1 MTEPKPRT
9 SPGPVG
15 HALAMVLSSERVLFL
30 APMPAELAPLKRR
43 LGLKRR
49 ADDPTVRMGRHG
61 RHDVLAT
68 TLGIGTERAAQRTAA
83 LLDAH
88 PVDRVIVIGVAG
100 GLVPH
105 VEVGSVVVPEVV
117 VDHGAGTE
125 HVPAPHPAAGGR
137 VLTSDEFIKEHE
149 RLHDLA
155 ADGIV
160 ALDMETSAVGRVCD
174 DRGVP
179 WWAFRGI
186 SDDAFDPAVDA
197 AVLGLTRPDGSSDPA
212 AVARLLAA
220 DPKRA
225 ALLRRLADDLRVAT
239 TAAVDAA
246 LDALA

>member
-1 MTEPKPRT
+1 M
-9 SPGPVG
+9 G
-15 HALAMVLSSERVLFL
+15 HALVVVLPSERVLFL

-43 LGLKRR
+43 LGLKKR
-49 ADDPTVRMGRHG
+49 ADDPSVRMGRFGH
-61 RHDVLAT
+61 HDIIAT
-68 TLGIGTERAAQRTAA
+68 TLGIGTERAARRTAE

-105 VEVGSVVVPEVV
+105 VDVGAVVVPEVV

-137 VLTSDEFIKEHE
+137 VLTTDEFIKEHE

-155 ADGIV
+155 AEGIV
-160 ALDMETSAVGRVCD
+160 AVDMETSAVGRVCEE
-174 DRGVP
+174 RGIP

-186 SDDAFDPAVDA
+186 SDDAFDPSVDDA
-197 AVLGLTRPDGSSDPA
+197 ILGLTRPDGSSDPA

-225 ALLRRLADDLRVAT
+225 AVLRRLADDLRVAT
-239 TAAVDAA
+239 TGAVDAA
-246 LDALA
+246 LAALS